1 MGVNTKSF
9 DNASDM
15 ITFSR
20 ASGAY
25 GLTKVGYGSE
35 LVTNGT
41 FDTGIEGWRVWTY
54 PHTPVISYDSLNQ
67 RLLFTTAQYGTIRT
81 TIPVVA
87 GVTYR
92 FTYTTDASFWIA
104 DVNGNDPI
112 TGTVIHQDGE
122 SLYWLA
128 TSTRDIDFVVQG
140 RLSGSNQYYVD
151 NVSVKEV
158 TYNSSDPSSAL
169 ELIYHPND
177 VPRIEYNTDGTS
189 KGLLVEESRT
199 NSITNSESCSFVD
212 QSGGTVTASTTPAPY
227 GMSSTVKRV
236 QSSTFNGGGRLPVT
250 ILTAGNSYCSVY
262 VRSRTG
268 ADQNL
273 KITASGT
280 SAATQV
286 APASGDWVR
295 LGKVALFGAGSR
307 DMRVLSTGDTIDLDI
322 ALPQV
327 ELGSFPTSYIKTTG
341 ATATRSADVAS
352 IPVADFGYNQGA
364 GTLFVEAAPAA
375 LSSKNIFNLNVSG
388 IDSESIYSNPDSSGH
403 LIVRDTTTQVNLDAG
418 SFVPNQTSKLAV
430 VIKAN
435 DFAACLD
442 SGNVVKDSAGT
453 VPSPI
458 SNMHIGST
466 APQSGIYSGHIKSI
480 KYYPRRLTDA
490 QLQELTT

>member
-20 ASGAY
+20 ASGGY
-25 GLTKVGYGSE
+25 GLTKVSYGPE

-41 FDTGIEGWRVWTY
+41 FDTDSDWTKGTGWSISGGVASFSGGTGADLTQTGLNVEANKTYQISFDMTQISGGGCRVVVDTSGSFVTQY
-54 PHTPVISYDSLNQ
+54 FT
-67 RLLFTTAQYGTIRT
+67 TTAQHT
-81 TIPVVA
+81 VVFA
-87 GVTYR
+87 VG
-92 FTYTTDASFWIA
+92 
-104 DVNGNDPI
+104 
-112 TGTVIHQDGE
+112 
-122 SLYWLA
+122 A
-128 TSTRDIDFVVQG
+128 TSTRLRFAG
-140 RLSGSNQYYVD
+140 LGGANLSID

-158 TYNSSDPSSAL
+158 TYNSSAADATL
-169 ELIYHPND
+169 QLIYHPND
-177 VPRIEYNTDGTS
+177 VPRIEYDLDGTA

-199 NSITNSESCSFVD
+199 NSITNSESCSFLD
-212 QSGGTVTASTTPAPY
+212 QNGGTVTASTTPAPY

-341 ATATRSADVAS
+341 APATRSTDIAS
-352 IPVADFGYNQGA
+352 IPVADFGYNQSE
-364 GTLFVEAAPAA
+364 GTLLIQASSSDDAPSFAA
-375 LSSKNIFNLNVSG
+375 LS
-388 IDSESIYSNPDSSGH
+388 
-403 LIVRDTTTQVNLDAG
+403 DTTANNRLLSYVSASNIRWYILNGGASQGNLASGVSYSEGD
-418 SFVPNQTSKLAV
+418 TYK
-430 VIKAN
+430 IAN
-435 DFAACLD
+435 AYKTDDFAISVNGETSVTD
-442 SGNVVKDSAGT
+442 TSGSMPSGLSILNIGTSNSAGA
-453 VPSPI
+453 PI
-458 SNMHIGST
+458 N
-466 APQSGIYSGHIKSI
+466 GHIKSI